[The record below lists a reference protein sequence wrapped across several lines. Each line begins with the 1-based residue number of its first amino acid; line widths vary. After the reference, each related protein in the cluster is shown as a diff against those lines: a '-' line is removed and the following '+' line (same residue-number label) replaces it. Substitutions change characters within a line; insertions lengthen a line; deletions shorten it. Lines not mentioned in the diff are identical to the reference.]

1 MILRIFTQIT
11 SSFSGNT
18 RTTLLSQENFAD
30 EKEKTLLFFFSHFHV
45 RHNGWISLR
54 FNILYEN
61 KFKFLILL

>member
-30 EKEKTLLFFFSHFHV
+30 EKEKTLFFFRIFMSDIMGGFHCDL
-45 RHNGWISLR
+45 ISYMKTNSS
-54 FNILYEN
+54 F
-61 KFKFLILL
+61 